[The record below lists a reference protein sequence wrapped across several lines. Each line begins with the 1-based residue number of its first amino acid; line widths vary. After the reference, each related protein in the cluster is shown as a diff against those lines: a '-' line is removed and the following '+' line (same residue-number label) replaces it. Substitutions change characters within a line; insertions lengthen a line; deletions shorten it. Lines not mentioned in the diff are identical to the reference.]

1 MKEDRGSAL
10 EKMGLSIR
18 SSVLQMRKP
27 KALPLVMTAGVFWL
41 TAKGRDII
49 RKRFQYIP

>member
-41 TAKGRDII
+41 TAKGRYII